1 MRNAVPTIGYTRTA
15 IALHWLIAL
24 LIFSAFPLGITMAD
38 LPFSP
43 GRLKLYSY
51 HKWIGVTV
59 FLLALARLAWR
70 WRHPAPPPPAG
81 LPAWQRIAS
90 VAAHHLLYVLILAV
104 PISGW
109 LMSSAKGFQTVYLG
123 IIPLPDLLTKDK
135 ALGDALLLVHQILNF
150 TLGTL
155 VITHLTAALKHYFI
169 DRDEVLGRMIPLLD
183 RKTAK

>member
-1 MRNAVPTIGYTRTA
+1 MSLPTIGYTRTS

-24 LIFSAFPLGITMAD
+24 LIFSLFPLGIYMAD

-51 HKWIGVTV
+51 HKWLGVTV

-70 WRHPAPPPPAG
+70 WTHPAPPPPAG

-135 ALGDALLLVHQILNF
+135 ATGDALLLVHQILNF
-150 TLGTL
+150 TLGAL

>member
-1 MRNAVPTIGYTRTA
+1 MTTTGYTRTA

-24 LIFSAFPLGITMAD
+24 LIFCLFPLGIYMAD

-51 HKWIGVTV
+51 HKWLGVTV
-59 FLLALARLAWR
+59 FLLALARVAWR
-70 WRHPAPPPPAG
+70 LGHPAPPPAAMS
-81 LPAWQRIAS
+81 AWQRITSTAT
-90 VAAHHLLYVLILAV
+90 HHLLYALLIAV

-135 ALGDALLLVHQILNF
+135 TLGDALQLVHQILNF
-150 TLGTL
+150 SLGAL
-155 VITHLTAALKHYFI
+155 VITHATAALKHFFV
-169 DRDEVLGRMIPLLD
+169 DRDEVLGRMIPFLD
-183 RKTAK
+183 RKTN

>member
-1 MRNAVPTIGYTRTA
+1 MTLPTIGYGRTA

-24 LIFSAFPLGITMAD
+24 LIFCAFPLGVYMHE

-59 FLLALARLAWR
+59 FLLAIARVAWR
-70 WRHPAPPPPAG
+70 IGHPAPPPAG
-81 LPAWQRIAS
+81 MPAWQRIAS
-90 VAAHHLLYVLILAV
+90 VATHHLLYVLILAV
-104 PISGW
+104 PVSGW

-123 IIPLPDLLTKDK
+123 MIPLPDLLTKDK
-135 ALGDALLLVHQILNF
+135 ELGDMLTTVHQILNF
-150 TLGTL
+150 TMAAL
-155 VITHLTAALKHYFI
+155 VITHVAAALKHYVV

-183 RKTAK
+183 RKK

>member
-1 MRNAVPTIGYTRTA
+1 MTLPTIGYTRTS

-24 LIFSAFPLGITMAD
+24 LIFCAFPLGVYMHE

-59 FLLALARLAWR
+59 FLLAIARVAWR
-70 WRHPAPPPPAG
+70 IGHPAPLPFAG
-81 LPAWQRIAS
+81 MPAWQRIAS
-90 VAAHHLLYVLILAV
+90 VATHHLLYVLILAV
-104 PISGW
+104 PVSGW

-123 IIPLPDLLTKDK
+123 MIPLPDLLTKDK
-135 ALGDALLLVHQILNF
+135 ELGDMLTTVHQILNF
-150 TLGTL
+150 TMAAL
-155 VITHLTAALKHYFI
+155 VITHVAAALKHYVV

-183 RKTAK
+183 RKK

>member
-1 MRNAVPTIGYTRTA
+1 MRNAMPTLGYTRTA
-15 IALHWLIAL
+15 ITLHWLIAL
-24 LIFSAFPLGITMAD
+24 LIFSAFPLGIYMAD

-81 LPAWQRIAS
+81 MPAWQRIAS

-104 PISGW
+104 PVSGW

-150 TLGTL
+150 TLGAL

-183 RKTAK
+183 RKA

>member
-1 MRNAVPTIGYTRTA
+1 MASPPLDYTRTS

-24 LIFSAFPLGITMAD
+24 LIFCAFPLGIYMAD

-43 GRLKLYSY
+43 GRLRLYSY
-51 HKWIGVTV
+51 HKWLGVTV
-59 FLLALARLAWR
+59 FLLAFVRVGWRLA
-70 WRHPAPPPPAG
+70 HPAPPSPASM
-81 LPAWQRIAS
+81 PAWQRIA
-90 VAAHHLLYVLILAV
+90 ATATHHLLYLLLFAV

-135 ALGDALLLVHQILNF
+135 ALGDALLLAHRILTF

-155 VITHLTAALKHYFI
+155 VITHLIAALKHYFV
-169 DRDEVLGRMIPLLD
+169 DRDEVLGRMIPFLA
-183 RKTAK
+183 RKPTR

>member
-1 MRNAVPTIGYTRTA
+1 MTLPTIGYGRTA
-15 IALHWLIAL
+15 IGLHWLIAL
-24 LIFSAFPLGITMAD
+24 LIFCAFPLGVYMHE

-59 FLLALARLAWR
+59 FLLAIARVAWR
-70 WRHPAPPPPAG
+70 IGHPAPPPAG
-81 LPAWQRIAS
+81 MPAWQRIAS
-90 VAAHHLLYVLILAV
+90 VATHHLLYVLILAV
-104 PISGW
+104 PVSGW

-135 ALGDALLLVHQILNF
+135 EIGDMLATVHQILNF
-150 TLGTL
+150 TMAAL
-155 VITHLTAALKHYFI
+155 VITHVAAALKHYVV

-183 RKTAK
+183 RKK

>member
-1 MRNAVPTIGYTRTA
+1 MRNAMPTLGYTRTA
-15 IALHWLIAL
+15 ITLHWLIAL
-24 LIFSAFPLGITMAD
+24 LIFSAFPLGIYMAD

-81 LPAWQRIAS
+81 MPAWQRIAS

-135 ALGDALLLVHQILNF
+135 EIGDTLATVHQVLNF
-150 TLGTL
+150 TMAAL
-155 VITHLTAALKHYFI
+155 VITHVAAALKHYVV

-183 RKTAK
+183 RKK

>member
-1 MRNAVPTIGYTRTA
+1 MNAAARDYTRTS

-24 LIFSAFPLGITMAD
+24 LIFCAFPLGVYMHD

-51 HKWIGVTV
+51 HKWLGVTV
-59 FLLALARLAWR
+59 FLLAVGRVIWRL
-70 WRHPAPPPPAG
+70 RHPAPPPPAG
-81 LPAWQRIAS
+81 MPAWQRIAA
-90 VAAHHLLYVLILAV
+90 VATHHLLYVLILAV
-104 PISGW
+104 PVSGW

-135 ALGDALLLVHQILNF
+135 ELGDALTVVHQALNF
-150 TLGTL
+150 TMAAL
-155 VITHLTAALKHYFI
+155 VLTHVAAALKHYFV

-183 RKTAK
+183 KKKS

>member
-1 MRNAVPTIGYTRTA
+1 MTLPTVGYTRSA

-24 LIFSAFPLGITMAD
+24 LIFCAFPLGVYMAD

-51 HKWIGVTV
+51 HKWLGVTV
-59 FLLALARLAWR
+59 FLLAVARVAWR
-70 WRHPAPPPPAG
+70 IAHPAPPPPAG
-81 LPAWQRIAS
+81 QPAWQRIAA
-90 VAAHHLLYVLILAV
+90 VATHHLLYVLILVV
-104 PISGW
+104 PVSGW

-135 ALGDALLLVHQILNF
+135 EIGDMLTVVHQVLNF
-150 TLGTL
+150 TMAAL
-155 VITHLTAALKHYFI
+155 VIAHLAAALKHYFV

-183 RKTAK
+183 RKKA

>member
-15 IALHWLIAL
+15 ITLHWLIAL
-24 LIFSAFPLGITMAD
+24 LIFSAFPLGIYMAD

-59 FLLALARLAWR
+59 FLLALSRLAWR
-70 WRHPAPPPPAG
+70 WTHPAPPPPAG
-81 LPAWQRIAS
+81 MPAWQRIAS

-135 ALGDALLLVHQILNF
+135 EIGDMMATVHQVLNF
-150 TLGTL
+150 TMAAL
-155 VITHLTAALKHYFI
+155 VITHVAAALKHYVV

-183 RKTAK
+183 RKK